1 MVGPQWLLM
10 TYFLHTCGEL
20 CLSPIGLSNVTKLA
34 PPRFV
39 SQMMGTWFLG
49 TALGNLAAGRIGG
62 RIGSDVATMPAEFLN
77 MTLFGVG
84 TGAVVLLLSPL
95 FRRWM
100 GGIR

>member
-1 MVGPQWLLM
+1 M

-49 TALGNLAAGRIGG
+49 AALGNLAAGRIGG
-62 RIGSDVATMPAEFLN
+62 RIGSEVATMPSEFLH

-84 TGAVVLLLSPL
+84 TGAVVLLLSPI
-95 FRRWM
+95 FTRWM
-100 GGIR
+100 GGVR